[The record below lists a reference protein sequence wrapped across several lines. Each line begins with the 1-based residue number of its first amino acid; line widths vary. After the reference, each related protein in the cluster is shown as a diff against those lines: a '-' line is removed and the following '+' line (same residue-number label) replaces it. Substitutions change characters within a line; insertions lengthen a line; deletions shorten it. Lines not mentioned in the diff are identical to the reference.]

1 MERKETKRSVLQIIG
16 CIS

>member
-1 MERKETKRSVLQIIG
+1 MERKETKRSVLQIIR